1 MTDTAEF
8 TYKPLAVAEPFGVGT
23 AQRFDLTRIARDQSA
38 MLHIAGLAGVDPD
51 ERRVTTWDGRKFE
64 YDTLLVAVGARA
76 VTAVPGS
83 VSLKGPAYT
92 SRFRTVLRQL
102 DKRKVK
108 RVAFAVPAGASWPL
122 PLYELALLTSAH
134 VAERRLRKVQLKLVT
149 HESRPLEL
157 FGAEASESV
166 QALLDERGI
175 ELVTDRVPL
184 EARDD
189 QLVTAPG
196 PPVDAQCVVSLPRI
210 EGPSVA
216 GLPHDGNGFV
226 PVDTH
231 ARVESLDGVFA
242 AGDATTCPLKQGGI
256 ATQQADAAAE
266 AIAAELGAELE
277 PQPFRPVLR
286 GLLLTGAAPRY
297 LRAEIAGGRGDE
309 WSVSESALWWPPGKI
324 AGRYLAPYLA
334 TELSTLETP
343 RRGIDVEVALDAGG
357 IRRRAVIAREANG
370 RARILPLGPSGA

>member
-1 MTDTAEF
+1 
-8 TYKPLAVAEPFGVGT
+8 
-23 AQRFDLTRIARDQSA
+23 
-38 MLHIAGLAGVDPD
+38 
-51 ERRVTTWDGRKFE
+51 
-64 YDTLLVAVGARA
+64 
-76 VTAVPGS
+76 
-83 VSLKGPAYT
+83 
-92 SRFRTVLRQL
+92 
-102 DKRKVK
+102 
-108 RVAFAVPAGASWPL
+108 
-122 PLYELALLTSAH
+122 

-157 FGAEASESV
+157 FGTEASEAV
-166 QALLDERGI
+166 RALLDERGI

-184 EARDD
+184 EARDG
-189 QLVTAPG
+189 QLLTAPG
-196 PPVDAQCVVSLPRI
+196 SPVDAQCVVSLPRI

-216 GLPHDGNGFV
+216 GLPHDGNGFI
-226 PVDTH
+226 PVDSH

-256 ATQQADAAAE
+256 ATQQADAASE

-334 TELSTLETP
+334 TELNALETP
-343 RRGIDVEVALDAGG
+343 RRGIDVEIALDAGG
-357 IRRRAVIAREANG
+357 IQRRAVIARESNG
-370 RARILPLGPSGA
+370 TARILPLGPSG